1 MLREGTYLQERYE
14 ILELIGSG
22 GMSDVYKAKCHKLNR
37 LVAIKV
43 LKEEFSNDAGF
54 VSKFK
59 MEAQAAACLSHPNIV
74 NIYDVVDEGNL
85 HYIVMELI
93 EGITLKSYIGK
104 KGKLEIKEAVGI
116 AIQVAQG
123 IAAAHEQNI
132 IHRDIKPQNMI
143 ISRDGKVKV
152 ADFGIARAATSQTMT
167 VSAMGSVHYISPE
180 QARGGYSD
188 TRSDIYS
195 LGVTLYEMVTG
206 RVPFEGDNTVT
217 VALAHLEEPIT
228 RPSIYNP
235 EVPVSLENIILKC
248 TEKKPERRY
257 SYVTDVIADLRRVLI
272 HPDENFVTF
281 ASEQDF
287 GGETVTISARELEAI
302 KKGQKNYQSGNRDAQ
317 NYGGQPEDRWE
328 AEQNLGNSQNRG
340 VGQKRISSQNRVGG
354 QGRQTGQ
361 NRADYPTRNS
371 GQNRKAEK
379 RKELSHNSHVDE
391 DTDDV
396 NPKIE
401 KIMTAVGVF
410 VAILIVALLIFVFS
424 KLGGIFRIGSGISN
438 PTTTVEP
445 ETTIQADTSE
455 TLDDTEIL
463 MPDATN
469 LPMDMAEAKLKESTL
484 VMRVAGYEDSET
496 VEKGYVIRQVIPE
509 GTVVKRYSTVDVI
522 VSNGTDLVDLSQLQP
537 NLVGMESEAA
547 KLLLEQKKLV
557 PVLQQEY
564 SDTVPEGKVS
574 RYEPEKAREGETVTI
589 YISAGSVAD
598 MRTVPDLYNISEDEA
613 IGRLAD
619 AELNPGEATLEY
631 SDEIPFG
638 NVIRQDVE
646 ANTMVKVGT
655 TVSYV
660 VSQGHQGKRYVGAIS
675 ETYHLSDLIGPGA
688 AESSLEVEIRLRQE
702 VDGKS
707 VYKTL
712 MQPKTLTGGDLLPVN
727 FPSIEGVSGIEYG
740 EVEIVNMQTGFVI
753 KSYPIKFFE
762 TE

>member
-1 MLREGTYLQERYE
+1 MQERYE

-43 LKEEFSNDAGF
+43 LKQEFSNDAGF

-74 NIYDVVDEGNL
+74 SIYDVVDEGNL

-104 KGKLEIKEAVGI
+104 KGRLEIKEAVGI

-235 EVPVSLENIILKC
+235 KVPVSLENIILKC

-257 SYVTDVIADLRRVLI
+257 SYVTDVIADLRRVLL

-281 ASEQDF
+281 PSEQDF

-302 KKGQKNYQSGNRDAQ
+302 KKGTKNSAQ
-317 NYGGQPEDRWE
+317 NRTGGQ
-328 AEQNLGNSQNRG
+328 A
-340 VGQKRISSQNRVGG
+340 
-354 QGRQTGQ
+354 RQTGQ
-361 NRADYPTRNS
+361 NRTDYQARNS
-371 GQNRKAEK
+371 SQKLNAENRKGSG
-379 RKELSHNSHVDE
+379 RRRGDE
-391 DTDDV
+391 AGDDV

-401 KIMTAVGVF
+401 KLMTAVGVF
-410 VAILIVALLIFVFS
+410 VAILIMALLIFVFS
-424 KLGGIFRIGSGISN
+424 KLGGIFRAGSGNSST
-438 PTTTVEP
+438 TTTVEAEP
-445 ETTIQADTSE
+445 TIQAGLSE

-463 MPDATN
+463 MPNAEN
-469 LPMDMAEAKLKESTL
+469 LPVDMAEAKLKESTL

-496 VEKGYVIRQVIPE
+496 VEKGYVIRQTIPE

-522 VSNGTDLVDLSQLQP
+522 VSNGTDLVDLSKLQP

-557 PVLQQEY
+557 PVLLQEY
-564 SDTVPEGKVS
+564 SETVQEGKVS

-589 YISAGSVAD
+589 YISAGSVTD

-638 NVIRQDVE
+638 NVIRQGVE
-646 ANTMVKVGT
+646 ANTMVKAGT
-655 TVSYV
+655 AVSYV
-660 VSQGHQGKRYVGAIS
+660 VSQGSQGKRYVGAIS

-702 VDGKS
+702 VDGKT
-707 VYKTL
+707 VYRTL

-740 EVEIVNMQTGFVI
+740 EVEIVNVQTGFVI